1 MARMVWLSTLT
12 SLRVC
17 SSIAQAVAL
26 GKPGDHV
33 HAMSTDGVQPAAKAS
48 HVIRATKSGRKVAVR
63 LAPVL
68 RPCMHA
74 PPQPLRRQ
82 RDGVGVSAL
91 VARRWS
97 DEGFVAKKTQGG
109 QVVYEKGMVRV
120 CPDGEE
126 GTDIHVFSDKL
137 GYTCAYSM
145 HFSGSTPVAIVIAAA
160 NAASEHS

>member
-48 HVIRATKSGRKVAVR
+48 HVIMETKSGRKVAVR

-68 RPCMHA
+68 RPC
-74 PPQPLRRQ
+74 
-82 RDGVGVSAL
+82 GCGG
-91 VARRWS
+91 ARCERE
-97 DEGFVAKKTQGG
+97 DNGKMGEGIG
-109 QVVYEKGMVRV
+109 
-120 CPDGEE
+120 
-126 GTDIHVFSDKL
+126 
-137 GYTCAYSM
+137 
-145 HFSGSTPVAIVIAAA
+145 
-160 NAASEHS
+160 